1 MAAERDRRPAMDA
14 VDRRILAA
22 LQEDARLTVEKIG
35 ALVGLSPSPCAR
47 RIRRLEGLGI
57 VRGYVAVLDQVKA
70 GLPVSVFASVKLER
84 QREEDLD
91 RFAAAVAGWPEIVE
105 CYLMTGPRDY
115 LLRIVVRD
123 LEAYEAFLKRRLTR
137 LDGVAS
143 IESSFAL
150 AQVKQSNRLPLG
162 EE

>member
-1 MAAERDRRPAMDA
+1 MPEAAMDA
-14 VDRRILAA
+14 TDRKILAA
-22 LQEDARLTVEKIG
+22 LQTDARLTVEKIG
-35 ALVGLSPSPCAR
+35 AMVGLSASPCAR
-47 RIRRLEGLGI
+47 RIRRLEGLGVI
-57 VRGYVAVLDQVKA
+57 RGYVAVLDQEKA

-123 LEAYEAFLKRRLTR
+123 LDAYESFLKRKLTR

-150 AQVKQSNRLPLG
+150 AQVKHSNRLPLAEG
-162 EE
+162 

>member
-1 MAAERDRRPAMDA
+1 MAETGMDQI
-14 VDRRILAA
+14 DRRILAA
-22 LQEDARLTVEKIG
+22 LQTDARLTVEKIG
-35 ALVGLSPSPCAR
+35 AMVGLSASPCAR
-47 RIRRLEGLGI
+47 RIRRLEAKGVI
-57 VRGYVAVLDQVKA
+57 RGYVAVLDQVKA

-91 RFAAAVAGWPEIVE
+91 RFAAAVARWPEIVD

-123 LEAYEAFLKRRLTR
+123 LEAYEDFLKRRLTR

-150 AQVKQSNRLPLG
+150 AQVKQSTCLPLSEG
-162 EE
+162 